1 VIQEKSVSGD
11 ARARAQL
18 KRNVLQEK
26 AGVVAKIIKFYIPN
40 SFRKKGE
47 VDLFPTTREGNRVR
61 LEKRKIGVS

>member
-11 ARARAQL
+11 TRARAQL

-40 SFRKKGE
+40 SFRKKGKWISSPPQGKVIE
-47 VDLFPTTREGNRVR
+47 FVLRRE
-61 LEKRKIGVS
+61 KSA

>member
-26 AGVVAKIIKFYIPN
+26 ARVVAKIIKFYIPN
-40 SFRKKGE
+40 SFRKKGKGISSPPHGKVIE
-47 VDLFPTTREGNRVR
+47 FVLRRE
-61 LEKRKIGVS
+61 KSA